1 MQNPEG
7 VSRIFCLPIEIK
19 NKYYPWALFVLFSLL
34 SGGMLRL
41 DFLIAIL
48 LGYAHL
54 YKIDDFFDNFFNQS
68 RISGY
73 ENGCFKSL
81 TEYPNFIPYGGGGSS
96 LPMFRPP
103 GGGSQDNERPQ
114 APQREEKK
122 EATPFQG
129 KGVAI
134 GGGTSS
140 TSDNSSRSDR
150 YQQLK

>member
-1 MQNPEG
+1 MG
-7 VSRIFCLPIEIK
+7 
-19 NKYYPWALFVLFSLL
+19 LFVLFSLL

-81 TEYPNFIPYGGGGSS
+81 TEYPNFIPYGGGG
-96 LPMFRPP
+96 
-103 GGGSQDNERPQ
+103 GSQDNERPQ

-134 GGGTSS
+134 GGG
-140 TSDNSSRSDR
+140 
-150 YQQLK
+150 